1 MFNFDILAMVA
12 GIPGLIIAMTVHEYS
27 HARTAVAMGD
37 DTPRRE
43 GRLTLDP
50 IAHIDP
56 VGLLMLFIARFGWAK
71 PVMINPGN
79 FRNWRRGEILV
90 AFAGP
95 GANFLVAF
103 LAMGMIAVFN
113 RFDVLL
119 SSGMLLVLQ
128 LIVMYNINFAVFN
141 LLPIPPL
148 DGSRILT
155 ALLPQ
160 EWAYKLAGLE
170 RYSLL
175 ILIVLL
181 MTNVLGAILIPVQ
194 RGILML
200 YQMVLS
206 LFL

>member
-12 GIPGLIIAMTVHEYS
+12 GIPGLIIAMTAHEYS

-56 VGLLMLFIARFGWAK
+56 VGLLILFIARFGWAK

-128 LIVMYNINFAVFN
+128 LIVMYNINFAIFN

-181 MTNVLGAILIPVQ
+181 MTNILGTILIPVQ
-194 RGILML
+194 RGILIL

>member
-103 LAMGMIAVFN
+103 LAMGMIAMFN

>member
-12 GIPGLIIAMTVHEYS
+12 GIPGLIIAMTAHEYS

-128 LIVMYNINFAVFN
+128 LIVMYNINFAIFN

-148 DGSRILT
+148 DCSRILT
-155 ALLPQ
+155 SLLPQ

-181 MTNVLGAILIPVQ
+181 MTNILGTILIPVQ
-194 RGILML
+194 RGILKL
-200 YQMVLS
+200 YQMMLS

>member
-12 GIPGLIIAMTVHEYS
+12 GIPGLIIAMTAHEYS

-128 LIVMYNINFAVFN
+128 LIVMYNINFAIFN

-155 ALLPQ
+155 VLLPQ

-181 MTNVLGAILIPVQ
+181 MTNILGTILIPVQ
-194 RGILML
+194 RGILIL